1 MGYISVLFIW
11 WILYVISVVHQ
22 PCWAVSV
29 HVDFPGSPKSSITK
43 MLPEIYYFVGR
54 IVTRV
59 YIRHTM
65 SVRIMSGMF
74 RTGH

>member
-1 MGYISVLFIW
+1 MLSIESFDHDSGRTLVHAKYNYLKISKYQQLKNKAATTVLNR
-11 WILYVISVVHQ
+11 V
-22 PCWAVSV
+22 
-29 HVDFPGSPKSSITK
+29 
-43 MLPEIYYFVGR
+43 VGR

-65 SVRIMSGMF
+65 LVRIMSGMF